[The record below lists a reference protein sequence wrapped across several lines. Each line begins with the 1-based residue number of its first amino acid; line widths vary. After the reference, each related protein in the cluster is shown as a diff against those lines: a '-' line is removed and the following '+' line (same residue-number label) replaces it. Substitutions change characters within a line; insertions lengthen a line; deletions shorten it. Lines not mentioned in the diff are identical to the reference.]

1 MHLKTSETKT
11 DYYFFKDLERI
22 IFMALGA
29 VEMMRFLYDICRK
42 LITKGGISDTK
53 IGLKS
58 GNTFTDF
65 LHYTGNFKRC
75 FSVYSNR
82 CMLYSDQ
89 SVGQSFQTMLESHTV
104 SAFPLMGKYS
114 CSTELMF

>member
-1 MHLKTSETKT
+1 
-11 DYYFFKDLERI
+11 
-22 IFMALGA
+22 MALGA

-42 LITKGGISDTK
+42 LNTKGGISDTK

-82 CMLYSDQ
+82 CTLRPKCRTKFSDY
-89 SVGQSFQTMLESHTV
+89 
-104 SAFPLMGKYS
+104 AGKPYGIGI
-114 CSTELMF
+114 FANGAV